1 MNREVSGQSSFS
13 VCDDE
18 DLPSFWE
25 AYRALG
31 QCYEAEIARLQGVH
45 QQGVPSPFSG
55 KEKEDERPSR
65 QDASLRSIPSGKSL
79 RIRRPSFEDALGGS
93 ASHRE
98 SRESLD
104 ERAARATGHKLQ
116 QLVPLLPSGHL
127 HCLQAKDLPDT
138 EQSVEVYFVPW
149 SSWIS
154 DTSPPPSV
162 RRRSSIST
170 MASSKPDTA
179 VPKKLAV
186 RSILLPASILR
197 STWDVLS
204 PRLTV

>member
-104 ERAARATGHKLQ
+104 ERAARAAGHKLQ
-116 QLVPLLPSGHL
+116 QLVPL
-127 HCLQAKDLPDT
+127 CLLGTCTACRPK
-138 EQSVEVYFVPW
+138 
-149 SSWIS
+149 
-154 DTSPPPSV
+154 TSRTLSKVWKCILFPGRAGYPTRRPPPRCVVGAASAQWH
-162 RRRSSIST
+162 RPNPTPPCPRSLQSGPSCSRL
-170 MASSKPDTA
+170 ASCAAPGTF
-179 VPKKLAV
+179 
-186 RSILLPASILR
+186 
-197 STWDVLS
+197 
-204 PRLTV
+204 